1 MRKFVFIIH
10 AILQLQM
17 TPEVKKDYLQRIDTA
32 LDSIRPHLAADG
44 GNIEVVDLTEEMIVQ
59 IKWMGNCEG
68 CSMSAMTMR
77 AGIEETLKA
86 KIPQVM
92 GVKALNGVGI

>member
-1 MRKFVFIIH
+1 M
-10 AILQLQM
+10 A
-17 TPEVKKDYLQRIDTA
+17 PNEKKDYLERIDAA
-32 LDSIRPHLAADG
+32 LDAIRPHLAADG
-44 GNIEVVDLTEEMIVQ
+44 GNIEVVDLTDEMIVN

-86 KIPQVM
+86 KIPEVT
-92 GVKALNGVGI
+92 GVVALNGVGIS

>member
-1 MRKFVFIIH
+1 MNLTEKN
-10 AILQLQM
+10 
-17 TPEVKKDYLQRIDTA
+17 DYLQRIDTA

-44 GNIEVVDLTEEMIVQ
+44 GNIEVVDLTDEMIVQ

-68 CSMSAMTMR
+68 CSMSSMTMR

-86 KIPQVM
+86 KIPEVK
-92 GVKALNGVGI
+92 GVTALNGIGV

>member
-1 MRKFVFIIH
+1 M
-10 AILQLQM
+10 A
-17 TPEVKKDYLQRIDTA
+17 PNEKKDFLERIDTA

-44 GNIEVVDLTEEMIVQ
+44 GNIEVVDLTDEMKVH

-77 AGIEETLKA
+77 AGIEETLKS
-86 KIPQVM
+86 KIPEVT
-92 GVKALNGVGI
+92 GVVALNGVGV

>member
-1 MRKFVFIIH
+1 
-10 AILQLQM
+10 M
-17 TPEVKKDYLQRIDTA
+17 TPSEKKDFLERIDTA

-44 GNIEVVDLTEEMIVQ
+44 GNIEVVDLTEEMIVH

-68 CSMSAMTMR
+68 CSMSSMTMR

-86 KIPQVM
+86 KIPEVK
-92 GVKALNGVGI
+92 GVLALNGIGV